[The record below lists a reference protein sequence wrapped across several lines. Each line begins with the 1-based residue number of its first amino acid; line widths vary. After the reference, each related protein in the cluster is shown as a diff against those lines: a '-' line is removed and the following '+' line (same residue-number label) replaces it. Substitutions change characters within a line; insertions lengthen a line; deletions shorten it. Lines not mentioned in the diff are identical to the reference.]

1 MELLAADTEAEA
13 ASQSSLTL
21 ACTPAS
27 SPATLA
33 SPCCTRPALRQAHSA
48 PDLSCTRSTLHPV
61 YSVPNLSSTRS
72 IQHQIYPAPG
82 LSSTRSFLHQ
92 VFLDKV
98 YLHQVHDPCFIQQPC
113 VSSKKPTHQNLHP
126 PCSTAHLPTCNIH
139 KGGPKQS
146 WHLP

>member
-1 MELLAADTEAEA
+1 MLVLAADTEAEA

-48 PDLSCTRSTLHPV
+48 PDLSCTRSTLH
-61 YSVPNLSSTRS
+61 SAKS

-82 LSSTRSFLHQ
+82 LSCTRYFLTRSTCTRSMIPVLFSSC
-92 VFLDKV
+92 V
-98 YLHQVHDPCFIQQPC
+98 YLLKHL
-113 VSSKKPTHQNLHP
+113 HQNLHP
-126 PCSTAHLPTCNIH
+126 ACSTAHLPTFTREDLNNHGRC
-139 KGGPKQS
+139 
-146 WHLP
+146 LE